1 MGLEYLH
8 AHGIVHRDIK
18 PDNLLISRQ
27 KGGAGVLKIA
37 DFGTSYFCEEGSQK
51 TAGTPMFFAPEL
63 CDKEGHAYEERH
75 VDLWAVGVTLYL
87 WLCGK
92 LPYTAP
98 TTMLLL
104 EAIAQAPATTEAPPE
119 ASPGFKSLIE
129 GLLTRDPSHRLT
141 LNQLRMHDWL
151 TVNVTEPLPPQPV
164 MNVEVTDEDIERAV
178 GNRAAIAV
186 GSAAGPSEFQQVLAD
201 DGDETGGWSREGVST
216 IRKKT
221 NSKEAEFYRNI
232 AKAGHLSTH
241 IPIIYS
247 INNVGVSGA
256 ASNRGGAP
264 PGDASV
270 AR

>member
-1 MGLEYLH
+1 M
-8 AHGIVHRDIK
+8 
-18 PDNLLISRQ
+18 
-27 KGGAGVLKIA
+27 
-37 DFGTSYFCEEGSQK
+37 
-51 TAGTPMFFAPEL
+51 
-63 CDKEGHAYEERH
+63 
-75 VDLWAVGVTLYL
+75 
-87 WLCGK
+87 
-92 LPYTAP
+92 
-98 TTMLLL
+98 
-104 EAIAQAPATTEAPPE
+104 
-119 ASPGFKSLIE
+119 
-129 GLLTRDPSHRLT
+129 
-141 LNQLRMHDWL
+141 
-151 TVNVTEPLPPQPV
+151 
-164 MNVEVTDEDIERAV
+164 
-178 GNRAAIAV
+178 
-186 GSAAGPSEFQQVLAD
+186 LAD